1 MKPISICSPEVGRLH
16 TVYRI
21 ERSVN
26 FIGVGFIT
34 SLGSENYLF
43 SLVEVLLALKTPTR
57 GKFILLSSLS
67 QYVAVEQILQ
77 ADPGLPEEIMTVMG
91 HQALACH
98 VSQVE
103 Q

>member
-1 MKPISICSPEVGRLH
+1 MYV
-16 TVYRI
+16 I
-21 ERSVN
+21 EGSVN
-26 FIGVGFIT
+26 FISVGFIMF
-34 SLGSENYLF
+34 LGSEVYLF

-98 VSQVE
+98 VS
-103 Q
+103 

>member
-1 MKPISICSPEVGRLH
+1 MKRISSCSPEVGRYH
-16 TVYRI
+16 TVYVI
-21 ERSVN
+21 EGSVN
-26 FIGVGFIT
+26 IISVGFIMF
-34 SLGSENYLF
+34 LGSEDYLF

-98 VSQVE
+98 VS
-103 Q
+103 